1 MIAGFFQS
9 QVMRRLSLR
18 ITLLDAALQTEVL
31 NSGPPERKDGKE
43 IIVIPGV
50 GIHEFVSAR
59 GTAALKSTG
68 FASTNT
74 ETL

>member
-18 ITLLDAALQTEVL
+18 ITLLDAALQTEVRT
-31 NSGPPERKDGKE
+31 SGPPERKDGKE
-43 IIVIPGV
+43 IIV
-50 GIHEFVSAR
+50 EFVSAR